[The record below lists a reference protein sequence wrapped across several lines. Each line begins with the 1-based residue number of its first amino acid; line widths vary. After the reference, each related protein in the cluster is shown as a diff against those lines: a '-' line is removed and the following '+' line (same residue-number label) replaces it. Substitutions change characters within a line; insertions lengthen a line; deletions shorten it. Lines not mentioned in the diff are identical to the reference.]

1 MNIRTT
7 CFFKDQWTA
16 YDDDTYD
23 GAPDAGAFRTCGLG
37 NSKETAIE
45 DLIQQ
50 MENGAPWQQEAAR
63 AYRGGMKG

>member
-7 CFFKDQWTA
+7 CYYKDQWTA
-16 YDDDTYD
+16 YDESTYD

-45 DLIQQ
+45 DLLQQ

-63 AYRGGMKG
+63 AYRGVKG